1 MEMIRKAAL
10 LLALV
15 LLLGTAALAAGATTT
30 TETIGGAAAQVVY
43 VTPGENTEIRAVIAN
58 GQLGTTAKAE
68 AVIAGEGKR
77 LVAAVNGPFAPRAQ
91 ITREQAVITVMNAW
105 RKLG

>member
-15 LLLGTAALAAGATTT
+15 LLLGTAALAAGVTTT

-43 VTPGENTEIRAVIAN
+43 VTGENTEIRAVIAN

-77 LVAAVNGPFAPRAQ
+77 LVAAVNGSFAPRAQ

>member
-1 MEMIRKAAL
+1 MEMIRKASL

-15 LLLGTAALAAGATTT
+15 LLLGTAALAAGVTTT
-30 TETIGGAAAQVVY
+30 TETIGGAAAQGVD

-77 LVAAVNGPFAPRAQ
+77 LVTAVNGSFAPRAQ

>member
-1 MEMIRKAAL
+1 MKKRVFSV

-15 LLLGTAALAAGATTT
+15 LLLGTAALAAGVTTT

-58 GQLGTTAKAE
+58 GQLGTTAKA
-68 AVIAGEGKR
+68 
-77 LVAAVNGPFAPRAQ
+77 
-91 ITREQAVITVMNAW
+91 
-105 RKLG
+105 

>member
-1 MEMIRKAAL
+1 MSMPFSFSILPASLRAYVSAL
-10 LLALV
+10 LK
-15 LLLGTAALAAGATTT
+15 
-30 TETIGGAAAQVVY
+30 E
-43 VTPGENTEIRAVIAN
+43 PGENTEIRAVIAN

-77 LVAAVNGPFAPRAQ
+77 LVTAVNGSFAPRAQ

>member
-1 MEMIRKAAL
+1 M
-10 LLALV
+10 
-15 LLLGTAALAAGATTT
+15 
-30 TETIGGAAAQVVY
+30 
-43 VTPGENTEIRAVIAN
+43 TPGENTEIRAVITN

-77 LVAAVNGPFAPRAQ
+77 LVAAVNGSFAPRTQ

>member
-1 MEMIRKAAL
+1 MKMIRKAAL

-15 LLLGTAALAAGATTT
+15 LLLGTAALAAGVTTT
-30 TETIGGAAAQVVY
+30 TETIGGAAAQVIY
-43 VTPGENTEIRAVIAN
+43 VTPGENTEIR
-58 GQLGTTAKAE
+58 

-77 LVAAVNGPFAPRAQ
+77 LVAAVNGSFAPRAQ